1 MKDDIIVG
9 LFFILGAQVP
19 ILLMLYIVWSAGFL

>member
-1 MKDDIIVG
+1 MRDDIVVG

-19 ILLMLYIVWSAGFL
+19 ILFMFYIVWAAGLL